1 MDMLKSFALGA
12 VLTGTVA
19 VVVGSQGSSGG
30 ALAVHSMVV
39 GDYKVFWSWP
49 LFLAGSGLSWGIMA
63 LQR

>member
-1 MDMLKSFALGA
+1 MDMLKAFALGI
-12 VLTGTVA
+12 VLTVVVA
-19 VVVGSQGSSGG
+19 VVIGSQGSSGG
-30 ALAVHSMVV
+30 ALAIHKMVL